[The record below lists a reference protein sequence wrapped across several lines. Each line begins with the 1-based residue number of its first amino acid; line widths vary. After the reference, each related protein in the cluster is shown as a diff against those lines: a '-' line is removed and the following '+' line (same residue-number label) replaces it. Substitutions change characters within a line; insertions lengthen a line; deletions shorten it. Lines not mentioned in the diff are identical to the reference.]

1 VSRAKAFHAE
11 LDFALDCVRQAGEQI
26 RAIASSY
33 DVVHKGDGSLV
44 TTADLQINEW
54 FVEQAAEQFPGDRV
68 LGEELSSDA
77 GGPRTWVIDPLDGT
91 LQFVLGIPVWMVAI
105 ALTDEDGRPVL
116 AVAHNP
122 SLRAGSGSMYWAI
135 DEGGA
140 FRDGEPIRVSTR
152 DGSAIPAWIRGE
164 ATECL
169 SDALSGTLMEV
180 AFAPRMKAIERR
192 VLPAVFACCLVAEG
206 SLDGVLYT
214 GSGAHD
220 LAAGCLMVREAGGLV
235 TDLAGADQRY
245 DAPVNG
251 GALSNGLI
259 HSALLRQ
266 RVAGDGC
273 GR

>member
-1 VSRAKAFHAE
+1 MSRADAFRAE
-11 LDFALDCVRQAGEQI
+11 LDFALDCARQAGEQI
-26 RAIASSY
+26 QAIASSY
-33 DVVHKGDGSLV
+33 DVAHKEDGSLV
-44 TTADLQINEW
+44 TTVDLEINGW
-54 FVEQAAEQFPGDRV
+54 FIEQAAERFPGDRV

-77 GGPRTWVIDPLDGT
+77 SGPRTWVIDPLDGT
-91 LQFVLGIPVWMVAI
+91 SQFVLGIPVWMVAI
-105 ALTDEDGRPVL
+105 ALTDEDGRPVV

-135 DEGGA
+135 EGGGA
-140 FRDGEPIRVSTR
+140 FRDGEQIRVSTR

-164 ATECL
+164 AAEHV
-169 SDALSGTLMEV
+169 SDALSGTLLEV
-180 AFAPRMKAIERR
+180 AFAPTVKAIERR

-220 LAAGCLMVREAGGLV
+220 LAAGGLIVSEAGGLV
-235 TDLAGADQRY
+235 TDLAGAEQRY

-251 GALSNGLI
+251 GVLSNGLI
-259 HSALLRQ
+259 HGALLRQ
-266 RVAGDGC
+266 QIVGDGS

>member
-1 VSRAKAFHAE
+1 VSHANAYRTE

-33 DVVHKGDGSLV
+33 DVAHKGDGSLV

-54 FVEQAAEQFPGDRV
+54 FVEQAAEQFPRDRV
-68 LGEELSSDA
+68 LGEELSSYA

-91 LQFVLGIPVWMVAI
+91 SQFVLGIPVWMIAI

-122 SLRAGSGSMYWAI
+122 SLRIGSGSMYWAI
-135 DEGGA
+135 EGGGA

-152 DGSAIPAWIRGE
+152 DGAAIPAWLRGE
-164 ATECL
+164 GAERV
-169 SDALSGTLMEV
+169 SDTLSGTLLEV
-180 AFAPRMKAIERR
+180 AFAPTVRATERR

-220 LAAGCLMVREAGGLV
+220 LAAGSLMVREAGGLV
-235 TDLAGADQRY
+235 TDLAGAEQRY

-251 GALSNGLI
+251 GVLSNGLI
-259 HSALLRQ
+259 HDALLRQ
-266 RVAGDGC
+266 RITGDG
-273 GR
+273 

>member
-1 VSRAKAFHAE
+1 VSHANAYRTE
-11 LDFALDCVRQAGEQI
+11 LDFALDCVRQAGKQI

-33 DVVHKGDGSLV
+33 DVAHKGDGSLV

-54 FVEQAAEQFPGDRV
+54 FVEQAAEQFPRDRV
-68 LGEELSSDA
+68 LGEELSSYA

-91 LQFVLGIPVWMVAI
+91 SQFVLGIPVWMIAI

-122 SLRAGSGSMYWAI
+122 SLRIGSGSMYWAI
-135 DEGGA
+135 EGGGA

-152 DGSAIPAWIRGE
+152 DGAAIPAWLRGE
-164 ATECL
+164 GAERV
-169 SDALSGTLMEV
+169 SDTLSGTLLEV
-180 AFAPRMKAIERR
+180 AFAPTVRATERR

-220 LAAGCLMVREAGGLV
+220 LAAGSLMVREAGGLV
-235 TDLAGADQRY
+235 TDLAGAEQRY

-251 GALSNGLI
+251 GVLSNGLI
-259 HSALLRQ
+259 HDALLRQ
-266 RVAGDGC
+266 RITGDG
-273 GR
+273 